1 MKRFGSIG
9 IICVL
14 LLPPFAGCRLCC
26 APYDYC
32 GPVYEGG
39 QCSDLSRQR
48 CGSVTAMGCAPAQVI
63 TENQAV
69 IQHTPATK
77 SVPTPAIQ
85 KAPTPKQP
93 SSQVYNAVPQHYR
106 QQGRTS
112 QVIQATATQPIPN
125 ASAAQGQIVV
135 DANGYQKVEV
145 YDENGK
151 FLGHETIDASGK
163 TVQPLDWS
171 KIPQ

>member
-9 IICVL
+9 MICVL
-14 LLPPFAGCRLCC
+14 LLPPLAGCRLCC

-39 QCSDLSRQR
+39 QCSDLSKQR
-48 CGSVTAMGCAPAQVI
+48 CGSVTAMGCIPEQVI
-63 TENQAV
+63 TGNPTV
-69 IQHTPATK
+69 IQQAPAMKSTPA
-77 SVPTPAIQ
+77 PAIQ
-85 KAPTPKQP
+85 RTPTPKQP
-93 SSQVYNAVPQHYR
+93 SSQVFNAVPQYR

-112 QVIQATATQPIPN
+112 QVIQATAIQPVTNP
-125 ASAAQGQIVV
+125 SVGQGQIVV

-163 TVQPLDWS
+163 TIQPLDWS
-171 KIPQ
+171 RIPQ